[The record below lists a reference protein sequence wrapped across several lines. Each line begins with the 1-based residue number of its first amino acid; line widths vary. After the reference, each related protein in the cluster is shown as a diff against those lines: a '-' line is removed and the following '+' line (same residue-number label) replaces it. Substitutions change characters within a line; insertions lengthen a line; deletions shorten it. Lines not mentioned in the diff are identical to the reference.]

1 MQQDVTPRFLAEKLA
16 ARAEEFV
23 PQLLPNGK
31 LIGDEWAVGSIAGD
45 AGDSLKIKVRG
56 DRAGLYKDFASNE
69 SGGDLLDLIAAV
81 RGISLGAAMKEA
93 SEYLGVERPRLQNGR
108 RKPSYARPA
117 KPETAQ
123 GLSTASSVAAWF
135 ATRGIGPEV
144 LKAYR
149 IFADRDDTAIFPY
162 LRDGDILHLK
172 FRSIREKKFW
182 ASKDTEKC
190 LFGWQAI
197 RPTARSV
204 ILTEGELDCLAMA
217 QYGFQALSIPFGAG
231 SGGKQDWIDNEWEN
245 LERFDTI
252 FLAMDSDAA
261 GQEATQDLIERLGRH
276 RCRVVKLP
284 HKDANECL
292 MKGVERGQILA
303 TITEAR
309 TLDPKELKNA
319 REFTQQVLERFHP
332 VSKAAQGFLMPW
344 LAVADC
350 FQFEWG
356 CTTIMA
362 GYAGHGKS
370 EVVGQIVLDAMRQNV
385 RVCAASLEFR
395 SSKWLQRIVRQ
406 ATGQIQPPH
415 SLIQKSLDWVGESLW
430 AFDVYGS
437 AKADRLLEVFSYAHR
452 RYGVKFFI
460 IDNWS
465 KLGIADD
472 DLAEQKRIISLI
484 TEFAVVHNVHVV
496 VVNHLRKVE
505 DDFQAANK
513 LSVKGSGAIVDLAD
527 NVIMVWRNVPKESKM
542 RGIGWAQLDAAVQ
555 LEIRSKPD
563 TTLVWVKHRNGDE
576 DPRLALYFNRIS
588 HTWQESQTEENHVY
602 VNP

>member
-1 MQQDVTPRFLAEKLA
+1 MPSDITPKYLAERLA
-16 ARAEEFV
+16 AKAEEFV
-23 PQLLPNGK
+23 PTLLPNGK

-56 DRAGLYKDFASNE
+56 DRAGLYKDFAADDR
-69 SGGDLLDLIAAV
+69 GGDLLDLIVAV
-81 RGISLGAAMKEA
+81 KNISLGEAMKEA
-93 SEYLGVERPRLQNGR
+93 AAYLGVERPQLQNGR
-108 RKPSYARPA
+108 KRPAYAKPA

-123 GLSTASSVAAWF
+123 GLSKAPTVAAWL
-135 ATRGIGPEV
+135 ATRMIGPEV
-144 LKAYR
+144 LKAYKV
-149 IFADRDDTAIFPY
+149 FADRDDTVIFPY
-162 LRDGDILHLK
+162 LRGDDILHFK
-172 FRSIREKKFW
+172 FRSVREKKFW

-197 RPTARSV
+197 KPTARSV

-217 QYGFQALSIPFGAG
+217 QYGFQALSIPYGG
-231 SGGKQDWIDNEWEN
+231 GGGGKQDWIDNEWES

-252 FLAMDSDAA
+252 FLAMDHDAA
-261 GQEATQDLIERLGRH
+261 GDVATQDLVERLGRH
-276 RCRVVKLP
+276 RCRVIKLP
-284 HKDANECL
+284 FKDANACL
-292 MKGVERGQILA
+292 INGVERAQILTA
-303 TITEAR
+303 ITEAR
-309 TLDPKELKNA
+309 TLDPKELRNA
-319 REFTQQVLERFHP
+319 REFTQQIMERFHP
-332 VSKAAQGFLMPW
+332 VSKASQGFLMPW
-344 LAVADC
+344 LQVADK

-385 RVCAASLEFR
+385 RVCTASLEFR

-406 ATGQIQPPH
+406 ATGFIQPPH
-415 SLIQKSLDWVGESLW
+415 SLIQKAVNWIGEGLW

-437 AKADRLLEVFSYAHR
+437 AKPDRILEVFTYAHR
-452 RYGVKFFI
+452 RYGVKLFI

-484 TEFAVVHNVHVV
+484 TEFAVVHNVHVI

-527 NVIMVWRNVPKESKM
+527 NVIMVWRNIPKEGKM
-542 RGIGWAQLDAAVQ
+542 RALDFVKLDEAVQ
-555 LEIRSKPD
+555 SEIKRKPD
-563 TTLVWVKHRNGDE
+563 TTLTWVKHRNGDE

-588 HTWQESQTEENHVY
+588 HTWQEAQLEQNHVY
-602 VNP
+602 VDP